1 MNAALKL
8 APKSYPILLQ
18 QVDFLLSKGKA
29 EWACQVAQQAVNSA
43 PSEFLTWAKL
53 SETHIQ
59 LGQYDKALLTL
70 NSCPMFTFNER
81 DLHRMPPPAR
91 THLPVKKLI
100 AESGLIDEESA
111 RDNEADVALLRL
123 PAPGLRGT
131 FSKAYELLAKMVSQI
146 GWDELLKTRSAVFV
160 MEEEYRQHKSSASV
174 DATARNGGGAGEDDE
189 NASTRAI
196 HSPDSEDGISRAA
209 TPTIMVSNHDEEAA
223 NGESKAEGAEGTEG
237 TEGAGGAE
245 GEVDAKKAEDTTA
258 TEDSAKA
265 SATEKEGDK
274 ASKRTSTDL
283 AAAEKKK
290 VAHPAL
296 ERPEQL
302 AHDSTADETE
312 GFEGSA
318 FSNKRLCERWLDNL
332 FLVLYED
339 LRVYTI
345 WRAEIS
351 HFQTQHMSYRKTGT
365 EWEILGELALR
376 LHHREEAKD
385 AFQRCLEAKFS
396 ARSLLRLLDMYA
408 QDADLPRTLSA
419 AIKLTA
425 YHHRWYMESSY
436 PSSIAHAIYTLG
448 QVHGLAKI
456 EYTLLSMN
464 LPEGIFGL
472 MMGYLSY
479 GKKFSVSES

>member
-1 MNAALKL
+1 MNAALKA

-29 EWACQVAQQAVNSA
+29 AWACQVAQQAVNSA

-53 SETHIQ
+53 SETHIE
-59 LGQYDKALLTL
+59 LGQFDKALLTL

-91 THLPVKKLI
+91 THLPVKKFI

-160 MEEEYRQHKSSASV
+160 MEEEYRQHKSSASI
-174 DATARNGGGAGEDDE
+174 DAAALARNGAAEGDDE

-196 HSPDSEDGISRAA
+196 HSPDSDDGISRAT
-209 TPTIMVSNHDEEAA
+209 TPTITVSHHDEER
-223 NGESKAEGAEGTEG
+223 NGADESAPEAKETKETKEDDSKAA
-237 TEGAGGAE
+237 ADADADADA
-245 GEVDAKKAEDTTA
+245 DAK
-258 TEDSAKA
+258 
-265 SATEKEGDK
+265 EKE
-274 ASKRTSTDL
+274 
-283 AAAEKKK
+283 EKKK
-290 VAHPAL
+290 VPHPAL

-302 AHDSTADETE
+302 AHDGADEAE

-376 LHHREEAKD
+376 LHHRDEAKD
-385 AFQRCLEAKFS
+385 AFQRCLDAKFS

-408 QDADLPRTLSA
+408 ADADLPRTLNA

-436 PSSIAHAIYTLG
+436 PSSIAHAIFTLG

-464 LPEGIFGL
+464 LPDGIFNL

-479 GKKFSVSES
+479 GKKFNVEGSEY

>member
-1 MNAALKL
+1 MNAALKS

-53 SETHIQ
+53 SATHIE
-59 LGQYDKALLTL
+59 LGQFDKALLTL

-91 THLPVKKLI
+91 THLPVKKFI

-160 MEEEYRQHKSSASV
+160 MEEEYRQHKTTASI
-174 DATARNGGGAGEDDE
+174 DAAALARAGAAGAAGANGDGDDE

-196 HSPDSEDGISRAA
+196 HSPDSDAAISRAT
-209 TPTIMVSNHDEEAA
+209 TPTITVSHHDDDATL
-223 NGESKAEGAEGTEG
+223 NGEDEQPAKATEHGGPSAAKDAED
-237 TEGAGGAE
+237 AE
-245 GEVDAKKAEDTTA
+245 DAK
-258 TEDSAKA
+258 
-265 SATEKEGDK
+265 G
-274 ASKRTSTDL
+274 
-283 AAAEKKK
+283 AAASHEDERQR
-290 VAHPAL
+290 VPHPEL
-296 ERPEQL
+296 ERPGEL
-302 AHDSTADETE
+302 AHEAADEAE

-345 WRAEIS
+345 WRAEVS

-376 LHHREEAKD
+376 LHHRDEAKD
-385 AFQRCLEAKFS
+385 AFQRCLDAKFS

-408 QDADLPRTLSA
+408 ADADLPRTLGA

-436 PSSIAHAIYTLG
+436 PSAIAHAIFTLG

-464 LPEGIFGL
+464 LPDGIFDL
-472 MMGYLSY
+472 MMGYLRY
-479 GKKFSVSES
+479 GKKFNVSCATVMW